1 MNTDYQS
8 LPRLKDSISYV
19 YLEHSI
25 IEQEDSSIV
34 AIQKDGRIPVPI
46 SSVTCL
52 MLGPGTSITHAAIK
66 AAAENGCTIVWC
78 GVNGLQF
85 YASGM
90 GKTRSAANTYTPR
103 AWG

>member
-25 IEQEDSSIV
+25 IEQEDASIV
-34 AIQKDGRIPVPI
+34 AIQKDGRIPVPV

-66 AAAENGCTIVWC
+66 VHPTRV
-78 GVNGLQF
+78 
-85 YASGM
+85 GM
-90 GKTRSAANTYTPR
+90 NRNLRQPLLPRPTYTPR